1 MNAKQMLR
9 LVLPAAMCMLMLPGL
24 IHADIYLKYKQRT
37 DAFEIMGQKQP
48 ARETVRE
55 TWIARDMIRTDEG
68 PQTMIMRIDKKQIY
82 LMDNQAK
89 TYSEFPMDMQ
99 EMARQAI
106 EEDQEMSPQEKED
119 AKDFV
124 EGMMEGMSEFSVTVE
139 DTGQTKKIG
148 PWNCRKY
155 IQTTNT
161 AMGPSETELWA
172 TNDIDLDY
180 DLLHRMAAASMMM
193 MPGMQKTMDDF
204 VKEMKK
210 IDGVTVHSI
219 STSTMMDTEIRTTQD
234 LLDYSDKKT
243 GEGFYTV
250 PKNYMKETR

>member
-1 MNAKQMLR
+1 MKVKQMLR
-9 LVLPAAMCMLMLPGL
+9 IVLPAVICMMLLPGL
-24 IHADIYLKYKQRT
+24 VHADIYLKYKQRT
-37 DAFEIMGQKQP
+37 EAFEIMGQKQP

-55 TWIARDMIRTDEG
+55 TWIAKDMIRTDEG

-82 LMDNQAK
+82 LLDNQAQ

-106 EEDQEMSPQEKED
+106 EEDQEMSPQEKEE
-119 AKDFV
+119 ARDFV
-124 EGMMEGMSEFSVTVE
+124 EGMMKGMSEFRVTVE

-155 IQTTNT
+155 VQTTNT
-161 AMGPSETELWA
+161 AMGPSETVLWA
-172 TNDIDLDY
+172 TKDIDLDY

-193 MPGMQKTMDDF
+193 MPGMQESMDDF
-204 VKEMKK
+204 IKEMKK
-210 IDGVTVHSI
+210 IDGVTVHSV
-219 STSTMMDTEIRTTQD
+219 STSAMMDAEIRTTQD

-243 GEGFYTV
+243 SEEFYTV
-250 PKNYMKETR
+250 PENYLEETR

>member
-1 MNAKQMLR
+1 MKAKQMLR
-9 LVLPAAMCMLMLPGL
+9 LVLPAAICMLILPGL
-24 IHADIYLKYKQRT
+24 VQADIYLKYKQRT

-106 EEDQEMSPQEKED
+106 EEDQEMSSQEKEE

-155 IQTTNT
+155 VQTTNT

-172 TNDIDLDY
+172 TKDIDLDY

-193 MPGMQKTMDDF
+193 MPGMQESMDDF

-210 IDGVTVHSI
+210 IDGVTVYSV
-219 STSTMMDTEIRTTQD
+219 STSAMMDAEIRTTQD
-234 LLDYSDKKT
+234 LLDYSDQKT
-243 GEGFYTV
+243 GKGFYTV
-250 PKNYMKETR
+250 PENYMKETR